1 LKKRFDKD
9 EQNDHFNGYFYSEAV
24 FQDND
29 KSTGMNDKMLILQ
42 EDNGYR
48 GCFFVEAKRKR
59 VAELHYVW
67 SGPERIII
75 DHTVIRDHSSLKGY
89 AKHLVKEAVMFAGK
103 NGLDIVALC
112 PIAYRVLKSV
122 PVYLA

>member
-1 LKKRFDKD
+1 MF
-9 EQNDHFNGYFYSEAV
+9 
-24 FQDND
+24 
-29 KSTGMNDKMLILQ
+29 ILH

-48 GCFFVEAKRKR
+48 GCFFTEVKRKR

-89 AKHLVKEAVMFAGK
+89 AKHLVQEAVTFAGE
-103 NGLDIVALC
+103 NGLGIVALC
-112 PIAYRVLKSV
+112 PIAYRILKSV
-122 PVYLA
+122 PAYQAYMV